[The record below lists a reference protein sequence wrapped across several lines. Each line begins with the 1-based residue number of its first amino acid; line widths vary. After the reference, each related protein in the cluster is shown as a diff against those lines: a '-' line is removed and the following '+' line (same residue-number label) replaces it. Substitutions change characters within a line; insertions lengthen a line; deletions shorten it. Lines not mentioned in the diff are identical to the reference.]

1 MLRNGPRIQVSTK
14 FKSMQ
19 LKGHNCQNQ
28 SCTIFF
34 QIKYLIVFDAN
45 YLLNVIFLQGTNFI
59 RCIKPNLK
67 MVDHLFEGGQILS
80 QLECSGKVPFNIQK
94 DIEAQ
99 SRPSYILFRKHIK
112 LSIEFIVLM
121 NNVSVSLLVNKKKP
135 TERLRKTANDF

>member
-1 MLRNGPRIQVSTK
+1 
-14 FKSMQ
+14 
-19 LKGHNCQNQ
+19 
-28 SCTIFF
+28 
-34 QIKYLIVFDAN
+34 
-45 YLLNVIFLQGTNFI
+45 
-59 RCIKPNLK
+59 

-121 NNVSVSLLVNKKKP
+121 NNVSVSLLVYKKKKT